1 MSKQNWGGGA
11 LLAPVPPVLVS
22 CGTLAEPRVL
32 TVAWTGILNTK
43 PPKTYIS
50 VRPERAS
57 YPAIRESGEFIL
69 NLAPAALAREVDLCG
84 CRSGREIDKFAV
96 CGFTAEAAVHLS
108 APAIAQCPVSIECRV
123 FDVVSLGSHD
133 MFLADIVGV
142 SVDESLLDSAGA
154 LHLSRAKL
162 LAYAHGEYFE
172 LGPKC
177 GSFGFSVRKKPAAPN
192 RAAPAKRAVTP
203 HTQKPGGPKK
213 NGFRAGKKSKPG
225 M

>member
-22 CGTLAEPRVL
+22 CGTLDEPRVL

-57 YPAIRESGEFIL
+57 YPIIKSRGEFVL
-69 NLAPAALAREVDLCG
+69 NLPPAALARQVDLCG

-96 CGFTAEAAVHLS
+96 CHFTPESCVHLA
-108 APAIAQCPVSIECRV
+108 APSIAECPVSIECRV
-123 FDVVSLGSHD
+123 FDVVKLGSHD

-142 SVDESLLDSAGA
+142 SVDESLLDPAGK

-162 LAYAHGEYFE
+162 LAYAHGEYFA
-172 LGPKC
+172 LGETC
-177 GSFGFSVRKKPAAPN
+177 GSFGFSVRKKPLPSKKP
-192 RAAPAKRAVTP
+192 PARRKSGAKPPVPSKKRT
-203 HTQKPGGPKK
+203 G
-213 NGFRAGKKSKPG
+213 
-225 M
+225 